1 MKRSHLNPSTL
12 PNWASLFSQV
22 VTAEVSGAKLVYIS
36 GQVGVDAH
44 ENLTGDRSFRA
55 QTDQVFR
62 NLNAALSAVGATFA
76 DITALVIYV
85 VSYEPEKG
93 SIIGE
98 ALRARFPNGELPALS
113 LVGVTA
119 LARPEFELE
128 LQAHAVVDSVCV
140 GGVEPGG

>member
-1 MKRSHLNPSTL
+1 VKRSHLNPATL
-12 PNWASLFSQV
+12 PNWGSLFSQV
-22 VTAEVSGAKLVYIS
+22 VTVEVSGAKLVYIS
-36 GQVGVDAH
+36 GQVGVDATQ
-44 ENLTGDRSFRA
+44 NLTGDGSFRA

-62 NLNAALSAVGATFA
+62 NLNAALSAAGAAFA

-98 ALRARFPNGELPALS
+98 ALRARFPGGKLPALS
-113 LVGVTA
+113 LIGVSA

-128 LQAHAVVDSVCV
+128 IQAHAVVDA
-140 GGVEPGG
+140 GAE

>member
-1 MKRSHLNPSTL
+1 MKRSHLNPATL
-12 PNWASLFSQV
+12 PNWGSLFSQV
-22 VTAEVSGAKLVYIS
+22 VTVEVSGAKLVYIS
-36 GQVGVDAH
+36 GQVGVDATQ
-44 ENLTGDRSFRA
+44 NLTGDGSFRA

-62 NLNAALSAVGATFA
+62 NLNAALSAAGAAFA

-98 ALRARFPNGELPALS
+98 ALRARFPGGKLPALS
-113 LVGVTA
+113 LIGVSA

-128 LQAHAVVDSVCV
+128 IQAHAVVDA
-140 GGVEPGG
+140 GAE